1 MKERCLAKGQYIDEK
16 AKDKFKMLCHLEDFE
31 IQYWELEQRY
41 KKQKE
46 VINKTIEILGNYK
59 HYSTPDEKQNGDNED
74 LVNNAFDILKEV
86 SK

>member
-1 MKERCLAKGQYIDEK
+1 MKPTSRQLKELIDNTNENEVTICRYIVERLD
-16 AKDKFKMLCHLEDFE
+16 LEYT
-31 IQYWELEQRY
+31 QLEN
-41 KKQKE
+41 K
-46 VINKTIEILGNYK
+46 INKAIELLGNYK